1 MVVVGIFFAFC
12 YWWRME
18 RNCVLITIKP
28 HKRNH
33 AKMQKRKA
41 NVLYM

>member
-1 MVVVGIFFAFC
+1 MVVVGIFFVFC

-28 HKRNH
+28 HKRNR
-33 AKMQKRKA
+33 AKMQKRKT
-41 NVLYM
+41 NVLYI

>member
-1 MVVVGIFFAFC
+1 MVVVGIFFRLLLLVA
-12 YWWRME
+12 ME

-33 AKMQKRKA
+33 AKMQKRKT
-41 NVLYM
+41 NVLYI